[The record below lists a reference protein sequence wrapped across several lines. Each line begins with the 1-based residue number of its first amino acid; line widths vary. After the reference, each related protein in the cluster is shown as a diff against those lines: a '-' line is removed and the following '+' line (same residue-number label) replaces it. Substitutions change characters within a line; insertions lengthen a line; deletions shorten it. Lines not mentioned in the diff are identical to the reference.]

1 MKLAAMIKK
10 MCPSEA
16 ELSIPAK
23 NCYRMVI
30 LGSSKVGKTAIV
42 SRFLTGRF
50 EEQYTPTIEDFHRKF
65 YSIRGEVYQLDILD
79 TSGNHPFPAMR
90 RLSILTA
97 NPGDQVVPEEQ
108 DQGEHRGALG
118 HLRQQGR
125 PGLLPGG
132 GTPGDRAAGGRGPQ
146 KMRLLRDLSQEEQQ
160 PGPDVPG
167 TLRHGQAAQ
176 RDEPRPAPQSLSP
189 VLRHPAQ
196 EGSERQK
203 AAEGGRPGQHGGG
216 VRHRGPL
223 RPATQR
229 PQRPH
234 VHPGESHRRRA
245 GQGEG
250 SLCDQLGSPAPIRKE
265 GRKERRKGG
274 GKGACFRTEFGQ
286 AEGWAGTYPGREG
299 VASPPAS
306 LLPLSSPLSP
316 GGAFWE
322 RVMRRGRLRRAE
334 GGCHW
339 EQPPPLG
346 RETGK
351 GELLLA
357 RWEKVCAGH
366 RPWYFFFSQTTQPQ
380 ALFSGGQGRACQQLT
395 GALGLVFGVFFST

>member
-90 RLSILTA
+90 RLSILTD
-97 NPGDQVVPEEQ
+97 PGDQVVPEEQ
-108 DQGEHRGALG
+108 NQGEHRGAPG

-132 GTPGDRAAGGRGPQ
+132 AAQGDRAAGGGRPQ
-146 KMRLLRDLSQEEQQ
+146 KMRLLRDLGQKEQQ

-167 TLRHGQAAQ
+167 SLRHGQAAQ
-176 RDEPRPAPQSLSP
+176 RDEPRPAPQGLGP

-196 EGSERQK
+196 EGAERQK
-203 AAEGGRPGQHGGG
+203 AAERGRPGWHGGG
-216 VRHRGPL
+216 VRHRGSL
-223 RPATQR
+223 RPPAKR

-245 GQGEG
+245 RQGEG
-250 SLCDQLGSPAPIRKE
+250 SLRDQLGAPRRAE
-265 GRKERRKGG
+265 GRKERRK
-274 GKGACFRTEFGQ
+274 E
-286 AEGWAGTYPGREG
+286 GREG
-299 VASPPAS
+299 
-306 LLPLSSPLSP
+306 
-316 GGAFWE
+316 E
-322 RVMRRGRLRRAE
+322 RGSVPE
-334 GGCHW
+334 
-339 EQPPPLG
+339 
-346 RETGK
+346 
-351 GELLLA
+351 
-357 RWEKVCAGH
+357 
-366 RPWYFFFSQTTQPQ
+366 
-380 ALFSGGQGRACQQLT
+380 
-395 GALGLVFGVFFST
+395 